1 MIGLA
6 FLDFRSVTHGGHHI
20 SLGGFAAILI
30 LLYIN
35 GAFMSA
41 MWAVV
46 RSTIYLWAEEG
57 TLPDSVDE
65 SVMEKAFYQRSML
78 SKA

>member
-20 SLGGFAAILI
+20 SLGGFGAILI

-57 TLPDSVDE
+57 TLPESVDE
-65 SVMEKAFYQRSML
+65 SVMEKAFYQRNML
-78 SKA
+78 GKG

>member
-1 MIGLA
+1 
-6 FLDFRSVTHGGHHI
+6 
-20 SLGGFAAILI
+20 
-30 LLYIN
+30 
-35 GAFMSA
+35 

-57 TLPDSVDE
+57 TLPESVDE

-78 SKA
+78 GKA